1 MRQPQQTTRLTV
13 MRYLIVEAIK
23 RELENAYKQVAMYK
37 KQLMNLKSKEE
48 TEASFD
54 KLKDL

>member
-1 MRQPQQTTRLTV
+1 